1 MWNETTKQQVEGAA
15 YYPQFSGDT
24 AIFDKS
30 IAIVDR
36 APRIRSKEMRKTYA
50 ASIRSAQHCIQIV
63 NPYFVPT
70 HSIRE
75 ALKDALARGVKVEIM
90 ISSKSDI
97 PFTPEATFYLAHKL
111 MKRGANI
118 YLFNKGFHHSKIMMV
133 DSLYCT
139 VGSANLNSRSL
150 RYDYETNAFIFSKQ
164 TTKELS
170 DLFEKDKKGSILLT
184 PQRWKE
190 RSNWKKFLGWFA
202 NLLTP
207 FI

>member
-1 MWNETTKQQVEGAA
+1 
-15 YYPQFSGDT
+15 
-24 AIFDKS
+24 
-30 IAIVDR
+30 
-36 APRIRSKEMRKTYA
+36 
-50 ASIRSAQHCIQIV
+50 
-63 NPYFVPT
+63 
-70 HSIRE
+70 
-75 ALKDALARGVKVEIM
+75 
-90 ISSKSDI
+90 
-97 PFTPEATFYLAHKL
+97 
-111 MKRGANI
+111 
-118 YLFNKGFHHSKIMMV
+118 MMV